1 MSLTVPLKKLV
12 VEWRFK
18 PELGFYTRMDPVAL
32 GLSKD
37 YPDWERSPLTVEVR
51 DKKRH
56 RRLHL
61 SVKRAFFDA
70 DGPNPLTEIDQ
81 AGKLASKVCRELEI
95 TSLTRCGIRQWF
107 AADLDKPFAL
117 MVDEVAQRF
126 LNRGP
131 DLTAVLADK
140 VHDVAYTVDYETSEG
155 WRYNLRLG
163 PMLKS
168 QWFQTILY
176 EPGNFEAGDDA
187 VETFE
192 KYQDGF
198 PDQFLF
204 IDVDCYRDDVAADKM
219 EALLTAMRRKSH
231 ELVARLIDFAKR
243 K

>member
-12 VEWRFK
+12 LEWRYK
-18 PELGFYTRMDPVAL
+18 PELAFYGRMDQVAIQL
-32 GLSKD
+32 CND
-37 YPDWERSPLTVEVR
+37 YPDWERSPLTVDLR

-56 RRLHL
+56 RRVHL
-61 SVKRAFFDA
+61 SGRRGFLEA
-70 DGPNPLTEIDQ
+70 DGPNPLTDIDQ
-81 AGKLASKVCRELEI
+81 AGKLASKVCRELQI
-95 TSLTRCGIRQWF
+95 AVLTRLGIRQWF

-131 DLTAVLADK
+131 DLSAILADK
-140 VHDVAYTVDYETSEG
+140 IHDVAYTVDYETSEG

-176 EPGNFEAGDDA
+176 EAGNFETGDDE

-192 KYQDGF
+192 KYQAGF
-198 PDQFLF
+198 SDHFLF
-204 IDVDCYRDDVAADKM
+204 IDVDCYRDDVNVDKLDPLV
-219 EALLTAMRRKSH
+219 ANIRRKSH
-231 ELVARLIDFAKR
+231 ELVERLIEFCKR

>member
-1 MSLTVPLKKLV
+1 VI
-12 VEWRFK
+12 
-18 PELGFYTRMDPVAL
+18 
-32 GLSKD
+32 SKD
-37 YPDWERSPLTVEVR
+37 FPDWERSALTVEIR

-56 RRLHL
+56 RRIHL
-61 SVKRAFFDA
+61 SVKRGFFDV
-70 DGPNPLTEIDQ
+70 DGPNPLIDVDQ
-81 AGKLASKVCRELEI
+81 PGKLASKVCRELEI
-95 TSLTRCGIRQWF
+95 TSLTRCGVRQWF

-131 DLTAVLADK
+131 DLTAILADK
-140 VHDVAYTVDYETSEG
+140 VHDVAYTVDYETNEG

-176 EPGNFEAGDDA
+176 EQGNFETGEDA

-198 PDQFLF
+198 PEQFLF
-204 IDVDCYRDDVAADKM
+204 IDVDCYRDDVGADKM

-231 ELVARLIDFAKR
+231 ELVARLIEFAKR